1 MDNIEFNK
9 TLQECLIN
17 CGFILKNKNYYN
29 STDDLIVVV
38 SAQKSNYDN
47 SYYINYAIIV
57 KDIHLGVDYPKTQ
70 EGDIRGR
77 FQYDSGG
84 RMTDNYPITIM
95 DKNELQ
101 KNLNNNIQSVIKPLL
116 EDGLKQ
122 YLEIYPKAIYTATK
136 KLKEYLSVQFKMIV
150 SDIN

>member
-47 SYYINYAIIV
+47 SYYINYAFLV
-57 KDIHLGVDYPKTQ
+57 KKLHMDVVYPKTNI
-70 EGDIRGR
+70 GDVGGR
-77 FQYDSGG
+77 FEYKSNNGKLYYYPLSGLE
-84 RMTDNYPITIM
+84 
-95 DKNELQ
+95 KEELQ
-101 KNLNNNIQSVIKPLL
+101 DSIKDNIDAVLKPVI
-116 EDGLKQ
+116 EDGLMK
-122 YLEIYPKAIYTATK
+122 YFDMFPNARFAVTK
-136 KLKEYLSVQFKMIV
+136 KLQQYLKNI
-150 SDIN
+150 D